1 MGVLMVTK
9 MLLLMDMVTNT
20 ATLRHRPSIILV
32 TKMQANTPHQP
43 LKEVLLVLT
52 TVVETL
58 HHNLVMDHPTLALV
72 LTVLPT
78 PDPALTVLPTPDP
91 DLVLTVLPTL
101 ALAPVLM
108 DHQLL
113 VQVPVP
119 LVDTVQAR
127 QLATLVLVPTLSR
140 LVTILW
146 IQRLLNCQNTCKRRL
161 TMSSTRVTKL
171 PSLNTNHK
179 LVFYLAVFV

>member
-78 PDPALTVLPTPDP
+78 PDP
-91 DLVLTVLPTL
+91 VLTVLPFWL
-101 ALAPVLM
+101 WL
-108 DHQLL
+108 
-113 VQVPVP
+113 
-119 LVDTVQAR
+119 R
-127 QLATLVLVPTLSR
+127 C
-140 LVTILW
+140 LW
-146 IQRLLNCQNTCKRRL
+146 IINYWFRCR
-161 TMSSTRVTKL
+161 
-171 PSLNTNHK
+171 
-179 LVFYLAVFV
+179 YLW

>member
-1 MGVLMVTK
+1 MG
-9 MLLLMDMVTNT
+9 
-20 ATLRHRPSIILV
+20 
-32 TKMQANTPHQP
+32 
-43 LKEVLLVLT
+43 EVLLVLT

-91 DLVLTVLPTL
+91 ALTVLPTPDPDL
-101 ALAPVLM
+101 VLT

-127 QLATLVLVPTLSR
+127 QLVTLVLVPTLSR

-161 TMSSTRVTKL
+161 TMSST
-171 PSLNTNHK
+171 
-179 LVFYLAVFV
+179 

>member
-1 MGVLMVTK
+1 MG
-9 MLLLMDMVTNT
+9 
-20 ATLRHRPSIILV
+20 
-32 TKMQANTPHQP
+32 
-43 LKEVLLVLT
+43 VLLVLT

-72 LTVLPT
+72 LTVLPTPDPALTVLPT

-119 LVDTVQAR
+119 LVIR
-127 QLATLVLVPTLSR
+127 FR
-140 LVTILW
+140 LVNWSLW
-146 IQRLLNCQNTCKRRL
+146 CWFPRFQDW
-161 TMSSTRVTKL
+161 
-171 PSLNTNHK
+171 
-179 LVFYLAVFV
+179 